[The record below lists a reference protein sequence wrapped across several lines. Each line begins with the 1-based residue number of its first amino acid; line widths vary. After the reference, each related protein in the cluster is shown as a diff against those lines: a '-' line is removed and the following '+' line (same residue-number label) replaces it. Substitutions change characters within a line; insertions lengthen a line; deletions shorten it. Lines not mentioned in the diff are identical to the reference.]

1 MKLIIQIPCFNEEKT
16 LPVTLKNLPR
26 RIDGIDEIEIL
37 IINDG
42 STDKTVEVAKEMGV
56 NHIVSFKKNKGLA
69 RSFMAGI
76 STSLKLRAD
85 VIVNTDADN
94 QYKGEDIPKLIKP
107 IVEKKAD
114 IVIGARKISKISHFS
129 FTKKFLQKFGSWT
142 VRQISGTN
150 VPDVT
155 CGFRAINKEAAIHLN
170 LFSDFTYTLETIIQ
184 AGKKGMVFA
193 YIPIETNEK
202 TRESRLSGSIWHYI
216 KLSISTII
224 RIYTVYYPLKVFSGI
239 GGILCFM
246 GLLIV
251 LRFIY
256 FYFKVSGPTGHTQSL
271 IIAAI
276 LIILG
281 FQILVIGLIAELL
294 SANRKLLEDCLY
306 RVKIFELSITSE
318 EEIKRLRSRRIERE
332 EGEDNRP

>member
-16 LPVTLKNLPR
+16 LPITLKNLPR

-42 STDKTVEVAKEMGV
+42 STDKTVEVAEKMGV
-56 NHIVSFKKNKGLA
+56 NHIVSFKKNRGLA
-69 RSFMAGI
+69 KSYIAGI
-76 STSLKLRAD
+76 NASLELGAD
-85 VIVNTDADN
+85 IIVNTDADN

-114 IVIGARKISKISHFS
+114 IVIGVRKIYKISHFS
-129 FTKKFLQKFGSWT
+129 PTKKLLQKFGSWI
-142 VRQISGTN
+142 VRNISGTN

-170 LFSDFTYTLETIIQ
+170 LFSDFTYTLEAIIQ
-184 AGKKGMVFA
+184 AAKKGLVFA
-193 YIPIETNEK
+193 HIPIEINEK
-202 TRESRLSGSIWHYI
+202 TRESRLCHSIWHYI
-216 KLSISTII
+216 KLSVSTII
-224 RIYTVYYPLKVFSGI
+224 KIYTVYYPHKVFSKI
-239 GGILCFM
+239 GGILFFA
-246 GLLIV
+246 GFLFV

-256 FYFKVSGPTGHTQSL
+256 FYFKISGPTGHTQSL

-281 FQILVIGLIAELL
+281 FQILVHCKVN
-294 SANRKLLEDCLY
+294 S
-306 RVKIFELSITSE
+306 
-318 EEIKRLRSRRIERE
+318 
-332 EGEDNRP
+332 